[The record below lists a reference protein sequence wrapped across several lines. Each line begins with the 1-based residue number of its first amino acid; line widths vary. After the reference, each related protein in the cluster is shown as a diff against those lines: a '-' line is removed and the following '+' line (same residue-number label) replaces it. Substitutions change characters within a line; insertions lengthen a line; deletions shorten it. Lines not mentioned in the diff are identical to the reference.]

1 MRSMNTRRLRQL
13 RRKDKQ
19 VTSPEEIE
27 AIIRKASV
35 LRIALHDDPFPYL
48 VPVNFGY
55 ADGQLF
61 FHSASQGKK
70 IDLIRR
76 NNRVCFESES
86 DFGLIRSDTPCHWSA
101 RYASVIGFG
110 RAHLIEDREGKKRGL
125 EIILR
130 HYSVDP
136 LEIPDTSLAPIVVVR
151 IEVESMTGKV
161 SPKPQETAA
170 DRSDS

>member
-1 MRSMNTRRLRQL
+1 L

-19 VTSPEEIE
+19 VKNPEEIE
-27 AIIRKASV
+27 AIIKRASV

-55 ADGQLF
+55 DDGQLY
-61 FHSASQGKK
+61 FHSASEGKK
-70 IDLIRR
+70 IDLIRK
-76 NNRVCFESES
+76 NNRVCFETEAE
-86 DFGLIRSDTPCHWSA
+86 FGLIRGDVPCHWSA

-110 RAHLIEDREGKKRGL
+110 RAYLIEDPEGKKKGL

-136 LEIPDTSLAPIVVVR
+136 LEILDTSLARIVVIR

-161 SPKPQETAA
+161 SPKPEESAE
-170 DRSDS
+170 DRTDS

>member
-1 MRSMNTRRLRQL
+1 VNERRSGEL

-19 VTSPEEIE
+19 VKDPEEIE
-27 AIIRKASV
+27 AIIKKASV
-35 LRIALHDDPFPYL
+35 LRIAFHDDTFPYL

-55 ADGQLF
+55 ADGQLY
-61 FHSASQGKK
+61 FHSASEGKK

-76 NNRVCFESES
+76 NNRVCFETGV
-86 DFGLIRSDTPCHWSA
+86 DFGLIRGDIPCHWSA

-110 RAHLIEDREGKKRGL
+110 RAYFIEDREGKKKGL

-136 LEIPDTSLAPIVVVR
+136 IEIPDSSLARIVVVR

-161 SPKPQETAA
+161 SPKSQEAA
-170 DRSDS
+170 EDQTDS